1 MKKNH
6 SPLHR
11 RRTIRLKSYDY
22 TREGAYFITIC
33 TQEKD
38 LLFGN
43 VPDGV
48 MRLNNAGEMISTVW
62 LDLPRRF
69 SSIILDEY
77 IIMPNHIHG
86 IIILKPSQRPGESC
100 IRPESFHENNPNQGD
115 HKDRPYGK
123 HYGKQYGKYD
133 GESGVM
139 PSGTMSGSLGRIIQA
154 FKSISTHEYILGIR
168 QRNWKP
174 FIGRLWQRN
183 YYEHVIRDE
192 NNLNRVQKY
201 IINNP
206 LRWLSDGEK
215 FDEA

>member
-11 RRTIRLKSYDY
+11 RRTIRLQSYDY

-43 VPDGV
+43 VPDRI

-86 IIILKPSQRPGESC
+86 IIILKPSQRRGESC

-115 HKDRPYGK
+115 HKDRPTGNIT
-123 HYGKQYGKYD
+123 GNNT
-133 GESGVM
+133 EN
-139 PSGTMSGSLGRIIQA
+139 TMG
-154 FKSISTHEYILGIR
+154 
-168 QRNWKP
+168 
-174 FIGRLWQRN
+174 
-183 YYEHVIRDE
+183 
-192 NNLNRVQKY
+192 
-201 IINNP
+201 NP
-206 LRWLSDGEK
+206 G
-215 FDEA
+215 

>member
-1 MKKNH
+1 
-6 SPLHR
+6 
-11 RRTIRLKSYDY
+11 
-22 TREGAYFITIC
+22 
-33 TQEKD
+33 
-38 LLFGN
+38 
-43 VPDGV
+43 
-48 MRLNNAGEMISTVW
+48 
-62 LDLPRRF
+62 
-69 SSIILDEY
+69 
-77 IIMPNHIHG
+77 
-86 IIILKPSQRPGESC
+86 
-100 IRPESFHENNPNQGD
+100 
-115 HKDRPYGK
+115 
-123 HYGKQYGKYD
+123 
-133 GESGVM
+133 M

-206 LRWLSDGEK
+206 LRWLADGEK